1 MDSMVP
7 LRTRNCVMDRETRS
21 RSKHSDHARKVVR
34 KFQKCTQT
42 GGEGGKQRVIM
53 SGVDI
58 LQDEVRIA

>member
-1 MDSMVP
+1 
-7 LRTRNCVMDRETRS
+7 MDRETRS